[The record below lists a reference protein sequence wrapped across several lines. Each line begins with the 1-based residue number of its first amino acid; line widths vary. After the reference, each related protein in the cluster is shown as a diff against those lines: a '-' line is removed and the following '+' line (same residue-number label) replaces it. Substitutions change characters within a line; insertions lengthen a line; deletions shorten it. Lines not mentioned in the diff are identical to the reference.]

1 MSDTATHEA
10 EIAAKAASPVKKAVE
25 PEAEKPNGAANG
37 DAKPENGEKSS
48 PVKNGEA

>member
-10 EIAAKAASPVKKAVE
+10 EIAAKAGSPVKKVV
-25 PEAEKPNGAANG
+25 EAEPVKNG
-37 DAKPENGEKSS
+37 DAKAENGEKTS